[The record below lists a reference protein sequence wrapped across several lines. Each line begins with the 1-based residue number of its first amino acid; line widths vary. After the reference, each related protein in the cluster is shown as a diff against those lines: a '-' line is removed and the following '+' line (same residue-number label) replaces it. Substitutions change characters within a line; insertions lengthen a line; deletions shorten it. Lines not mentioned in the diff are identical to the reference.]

1 MDLPG
6 LRVEVAEADT
16 GTAKFDISLYL
27 TPLRDGGYD
36 GPRLIG
42 EYSTD
47 LFDAATI
54 ARLAGHLL
62 TLLEAAVTSPEDRC
76 RCCRCSA
83 GERARLG
90 DLARGPARGPAD
102 GYDPDATL
110 VSLLAAQAA
119 RTPDAVAVA
128 FEGATLTYAALDAR
142 AGALAR
148 ALAAAGVG
156 RGAVVAV
163 ALERSLALP
172 VALLA
177 ALKAG
182 AAYLPLDA
190 GYPAGRLAAVLADAA
205 PAAVIVPGGIPERG
219 LSDGA
224 PERGLAAAL
233 AGYGGAVV
241 AVDAGGCVLSD
252 AVSDAAPHKE
262 RGGTPPEVPLP
273 EVGPGDAAYVI
284 YTSGSTGRPK
294 GVVVEHG
301 AVCNRLAWHQEA
313 FRLAPGEGVL
323 QKTPATF
330 DVSVWEVFW
339 PLAYG
344 GRLVLARPGAHGDP
358 GYLAGVLAAEAVGVC
373 HFVPSMLRAF
383 LASVGPEAL
392 SACRS
397 LRAVVC
403 SGEALA
409 PDVVAAFYAAVRA
422 ARLDGV
428 RLHNLY
434 GPTEAAVDVTHWPCP
449 PSEEPPGVVPIGRP
463 IANTRCYV
471 VDGAGGPCPEG
482 VWGELWLGGAQV
494 ARGYLGREELT
505 AERFLADPF
514 LADPHEPGGRVYRTG
529 DVVRWGRGG
538 ALEYRGRADG
548 QVKVR
553 GFRIE
558 LGEVESALGAEAGV
572 ASCAVSAVGEG
583 PERRLVAYVVP
594 NSSVALDA
602 SALRSAIG
610 RTLPDY
616 MVPTALVML
625 DALPL
630 TSSGKLD
637 RNALPEPEPPRSTV
651 PFASPA
657 SEAERAIAAVWQEC
671 LRLNRVGLDDNFFDL
686 GGHSLLAVQ
695 VQGRLREALGQE
707 VSP

>member
-1 MDLPG
+1 M
-6 LRVEVAEADT
+6 
-16 GTAKFDISLYL
+16 
-27 TPLRDGGYD
+27 
-36 GPRLIG
+36 
-42 EYSTD
+42 
-47 LFDAATI
+47 
-54 ARLAGHLL
+54 
-62 TLLEAAVTSPEDRC
+62 
-76 RCCRCSA
+76 
-83 GERARLG
+83 
-90 DLARGPARGPAD
+90 
-102 GYDPDATL
+102 
-110 VSLLAAQAA
+110 
-119 RTPDAVAVA
+119 
-128 FEGATLTYAALDAR
+128 
-142 AGALAR
+142 
-148 ALAAAGVG
+148 
-156 RGAVVAV
+156 
-163 ALERSLALP
+163 
-172 VALLA
+172 
-177 ALKAG
+177 
-182 AAYLPLDA
+182 
-190 GYPAGRLAAVLADAA
+190 
-205 PAAVIVPGGIPERG
+205 
-219 LSDGA
+219 
-224 PERGLAAAL
+224 
-233 AGYGGAVV
+233 
-241 AVDAGGCVLSD
+241 
-252 AVSDAAPHKE
+252 
-262 RGGTPPEVPLP
+262 
-273 EVGPGDAAYVI
+273 
-284 YTSGSTGRPK
+284 
-294 GVVVEHG
+294 
-301 AVCNRLAWHQEA
+301 
-313 FRLAPGEGVL
+313 
-323 QKTPATF
+323 
-330 DVSVWEVFW
+330 
-339 PLAYG
+339 
-344 GRLVLARPGAHGDP
+344 
-358 GYLAGVLAAEAVGVC
+358 
-373 HFVPSMLRAF
+373 
-383 LASVGPEAL
+383 
-392 SACRS
+392 
-397 LRAVVC
+397 
-403 SGEALA
+403 
-409 PDVVAAFYAAVRA
+409 
-422 ARLDGV
+422 
-428 RLHNLY
+428 
-434 GPTEAAVDVTHWPCP
+434 
-449 PSEEPPGVVPIGRP
+449 VPIGRP

-707 VSP
+707 VSLLDLFTYPTVRSFARSIAENGSAGEAALQAAVARAARQRSALTARRIDPSVIS